1 MKKSARIMGV
11 VLGSVQP
18 EGVYLDSGKER
29 VTWSQRGGVQVWVS
43 PLLAE
48 SLDFFV

>member
-18 EGVYLDSGKER
+18 EGLSGFWKREGDLEPER
-29 VTWSQRGGVQVWVS
+29 WGS
-43 PLLAE
+43 
-48 SLDFFV
+48 SLGFSTVG